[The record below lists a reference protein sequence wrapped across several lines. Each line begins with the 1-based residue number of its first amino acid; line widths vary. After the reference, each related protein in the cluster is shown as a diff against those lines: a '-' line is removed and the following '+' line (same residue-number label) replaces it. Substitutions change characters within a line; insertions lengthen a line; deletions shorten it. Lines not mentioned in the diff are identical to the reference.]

1 MSDGHGVSTGLRF
14 SLVTIIR
21 TVQRAWVLLGVSIA
35 LSAVQAQVIY
45 SDHFD
50 YPDGELVGAANSPWE
65 INYLPADGASVSAG
79 RLVLTDARQES
90 VRVSFSS
97 AYSSGSLYT
106 RMTVNFSAL
115 PSGDGNYFAFF
126 RGNSVDNLRGR
137 VWATTNGAAPGKFR
151 LGITTI
157 QTPPALIERD
167 LDLGTDYVL
176 VTRYTMPQSSCTLW
190 IDPVDENDTSSRVD
204 YEADDKGW
212 SIREFGFLQTAFY
225 QAGRGNYV
233 GTLTVDDLRIGR
245 TFTDVLPTLR
255 ITEITSGPGGIPQL
269 RATGLAAVEY
279 VLQAST
285 NLISGNWLNLSTNTA
300 GPGGLLEFTDPD
312 AGTFPARFYRWV
324 AP

>member
-1 MSDGHGVSTGLRF
+1 MKILQTLR
-14 SLVTIIR
+14 SASV
-21 TVQRAWVLLGVSIA
+21 VLGVWFAWNTA
-35 LSAVQAQVIY
+35 LAQLIY

-50 YPDGELVGAANSPWE
+50 YPDGELVGAANSPWVV
-65 INYLPADGASVSAG
+65 NYLPDDGALVSAG

-90 VRVSFSS
+90 VRVAFPT
-97 AYSSGSLYT
+97 AYSSGNLYA

-137 VWATTNGAAPGKFR
+137 VWASTNDAAPGKFR

-157 QTPPALIERD
+157 QAPATLIERD
-167 LDLGTDYVL
+167 LDLGTDYQV
-176 VTRYTMPQSSCTLW
+176 VVRYTMPQSSCTLW
-190 IDPVDENDTSSRVD
+190 INPVDENDTSSRVD
-204 YEADDKGW
+204 YEVDERGW
-212 SIREFGFLQTAFY
+212 SIREFGFLQTAY
-225 QAGRGNYV
+225 YHVGEGNYV

-245 TFTDVLPTLR
+245 TFTDVLPALR
-255 ITEITSGPGGIPQL
+255 ITEITSGPGGILQL
-269 RATGLAAVEY
+269 RATGAPAVEH

-285 NLISGNWLNLSTNTA
+285 HLLSGNWLNLSTNTA

-324 AP
+324 IP